1 MRCKLDD
8 FLNEEKEKM
17 AWSKI
22 EDDVRAAGQLMLT
35 DEREGKFVLRA
46 RPSGMDFFI
55 TGSLHTVRIVD
66 EGVFERMEKNM

>member
-35 DEREGKFVLRA
+35 DESSDRNGLVWSGLRVQTRPDQVL
-46 RPSGMDFFI
+46 
-55 TGSLHTVRIVD
+55 T
-66 EGVFERMEKNM
+66 